1 MSFDLGST
9 YERQS
14 DRMTAIV
21 AKTDEKNALLWLST
35 GEEEWF
41 RPADV
46 PSLWRRYVMDHSV
59 AGSFASRVAGAHPRR
74 AAENIA
80 AGQLSMLTTRGNRP
94 VVGRGT

>member
-35 GEEEWF
+35 GEEEWI

-46 PSLWRRYVMDHSV
+46 PSLWRRYETCPACISLKYTAAVHDGDTTLKCPTCK
-59 AGSFASRVAGAHPRR
+59 GSGRVYP
-74 AAENIA
+74 
-80 AGQLSMLTTRGNRP
+80 
-94 VVGRGT
+94 